1 MPGLDRTRGG
11 GRHPDTSFIPSPGGE
26 GESPRATVTS
36 GQSVSG
42 AAHSQTAPPPSGT
55 PELNISEADG
65 HPAGELK
72 GPGTGAN

>member
-1 MPGLDRTRGG
+1 MRGG
-11 GRHPDTSFIPSPGGE
+11 GGHPDTPFNPNPGDMGE
-26 GESPRATVTS
+26 GDSRRATVTS
-36 GQSVSG
+36 GKSVSG
-42 AAHSQTAPPPSGT
+42 EAHSQTVAPPSGT

>member
-1 MPGLDRTRGG
+1 MRGG
-11 GRHPDTSFIPSPGGE
+11 GGHPDTPFNPTPGE
-26 GESPRATVTS
+26 GGVVGGSWRATVTS
-36 GQSVSG
+36 GESVSG
-42 AAHSQTAPPPSGT
+42 GARSQTATPPSGS